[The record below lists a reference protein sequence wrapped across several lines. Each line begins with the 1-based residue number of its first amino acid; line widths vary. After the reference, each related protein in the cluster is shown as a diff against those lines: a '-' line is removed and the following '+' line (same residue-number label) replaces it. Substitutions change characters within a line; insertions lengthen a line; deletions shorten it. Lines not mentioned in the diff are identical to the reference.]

1 MIEQDIKD
9 ALQKA
14 CLAALETAGLTID
27 PISPLATNAME
38 RIEKSTA
45 DGFLVTAVQPREY
58 DTPTVP
64 TCKIS
69 ATVSFL
75 VRAEKTEVD
84 FVAAVAKLVNL
95 FDQWQSCMEDVHQ
108 LFSSPS
114 FDLAGFR
121 LAGGDIS
128 LDRSARTYTYSHT
141 LEFIGVVQR

>member
-9 ALQKA
+9 ALQRE
-14 CLAALETAGLTID
+14 CLAVLDSAGLTID
-27 PISPLATNAME
+27 PISPLATNAVE
-38 RIEKSTA
+38 KIEKSTA

-64 TCKIS
+64 TCRIA
-69 ATVSFL
+69 ATVTFL

-84 FVAAVAKLVNL
+84 FGGAVSKLLTL
-95 FDQWQSCMEDVHQ
+95 FDGWQACMEDVHT

-114 FDLAGFR
+114 FEVAGFR
-121 LAGGDIS
+121 LGGGDIS

-141 LEFIGVVQR
+141 LEFIGVVTR